1 MFVFCVITANIK
13 YPAAGR
19 LLSPAATA
27 AACLL
32 LTAATA
38 AALLPNK
45 RGEHYGV
52 RHLKWNDNDTR
63 IPHKLLHILVK
74 MLRCNEWIKTD
85 TRILHHVNAGTT
97 VCIADLRNGEFKIR
111 VAELSTRENSV
122 TTRFEGCY
130 DNDKADY
137 KKVATGYGWLPPT
150 RGAS

>member
-1 MFVFCVITANIK
+1 
-13 YPAAGR
+13 
-19 LLSPAATA
+19 
-27 AACLL
+27 
-32 LTAATA
+32 
-38 AALLPNK
+38 
-45 RGEHYGV
+45 
-52 RHLKWNDNDTR
+52 
-63 IPHKLLHILVK
+63 

-130 DNDKADY
+130 DNDYTDY
-137 KKVATGYGWLPPT
+137 KKVAAGYGWLPPT